1 LSIAVVIGGQF
12 GSEGKGKV
20 TAHLCRNHNYNVAI
34 RCGGPNSGHT
44 ININNEPVVLRQIP
58 AGVVNP
64 SARLYLAAGCLIDL
78 EVLLEEIKLFKLFPD
93 RLGIDRN
100 AVIIDEGYDQEEIR
114 NNLNNRIGSTCTGTG
129 IAVAKR
135 VLRTKDIKLAKDVP
149 ELKQYL
155 TCTHKKVI
163 EHYSDNNKIV
173 IEGTQGFGLS
183 VYHSHYYP
191 YTTSRD
197 TTAAAF
203 ISEVGISPLIISDII
218 MVIRTFPIRVGGNS
232 GPLPNE
238 IEWEIIRSESNYP
251 YKIQEFTS
259 VTKKLRRVAR
269 FDIDIVEKAV
279 FINRPTEIALMGT
292 DYLDFKNKGVKNFE
306 DLTQKTKSFIYSLE
320 EKLGTNINY
329 IGVGPMDNE
338 IIDLTKKEVIKNI
351 QYIK

>member
-1 LSIAVVIGGQF
+1 MTITVVIGGQF

-135 VLRTKDIKLAKDVP
+135 VLRTKNIKLTKDIP
-149 ELKQYL
+149 ELKHYI
-155 TCTHKKVI
+155 TNTSDKVMG
-163 EHYSDNNKIV
+163 HYADNDKIV

-183 VYHSHYYP
+183 VYHSQYYP

-197 TTAAAF
+197 TTASAF
-203 ISEVGISPLIISDII
+203 ISEVGISPLIVSDIV
-218 MVIRTFPIRVGGNS
+218 MVIRTYPIRVGGNS
-232 GPLPNE
+232 GPLPDE
-238 IEWEIIRSESNYP
+238 IDWETIWRESNYP

-259 VTKKLRRVAR
+259 VTKRLRRVAR
-269 FDIDIVEKAV
+269 FNNDIVDKAV
-279 FINRPTEIALMGT
+279 LVNKPTEIALMGT
-292 DYLDFKNKGVKNFE
+292 DYIDFKNKSSRTFE
-306 DLTQKTKSFIYSLE
+306 NLTSETKSFIFDLE
-320 EKLGTNINY
+320 ERFGTKINY
-329 IGVGPMDNE
+329 IGIGPMDE
-338 IIDLTKKEVIKNI
+338 ELIDRKIVEVLN
-351 QYIK
+351 YS